1 MTKSKFP
8 TPNSTKLANPCQ
20 QGQLIEL
27 EITDLTDTGDGVGR
41 YDELVIFVSD
51 TVPGDRILAR
61 LVQVKP
67 GYATGKLDTLLEA
80 SEHRIRPNCIVADK
94 CGGCQWQHVDYEYQL
109 AAKKNQIIQALER
122 IGGFSDVQID
132 EILTGK
138 IEGFPQFL
146 GYRNKATYPVAISA
160 TGQVQAGYY
169 QKSTHKLVNLNQ
181 CPVQDPRLNPLL
193 KEIKEDI
200 HWRDWP
206 VYDEKKHT
214 GELRHLSLRI
224 GRRTGEMLLTLI
236 VRTGDLPGIE
246 EQASEWLKQYP
257 QLVGVCLNVNSAQT
271 NVIFGA
277 ETRCIAGQSYLRE
290 RFAGLN
296 FQLRADTFFQ
306 VNTEAAEALLEVIVG
321 ELILQGSEVLV
332 DAYCGIGTFTLPL
345 AKQVKIAIGLEVQ
358 PAAIEQARLNAEL
371 NDLRNVDFQA
381 GTVED
386 LLPTLG
392 LIPDIVLLDPP
403 RKGCDRAVLET
414 IKEIQPNRIVYV
426 SCKPATLARD
436 LKNLCENGDY
446 QLARVQPAD
455 FFPQT
460 SHVECVA
467 FLVKVLAD
475 DSAIEIA

>member
-41 YDELVIFVSD
+41 FEQVVVFVSD

-67 GYATGKLDTLLEA
+67 GYATGKLDTLLSA
-80 SEHRIRPNCIVADK
+80 SEHRIRANCIVADK

-109 AAKKNQIIQALER
+109 TAKQNQIVQALER
-122 IGGFSDVQID
+122 IGGFSDLQVD

-146 GYRNKATYPVAISA
+146 GYRNKATYPVAVSA

-193 KEIKEDI
+193 KEVKEDI

-246 EQASEWLKQYP
+246 EQAAEWLKQYP

-321 ELILQGSEVLV
+321 ELNLQGSEILV

-371 NDLRNVDFQA
+371 NDLRNVDFQV
-381 GTVED
+381 GTVEN
-386 LLPTLG
+386 LLPSLG
-392 LIPDIVLLDPP
+392 LTPDIVLLDPP

-414 IKEIQPNRIVYV
+414 IKEIKPHRIVYV

-436 LKNLCENGDY
+436 LKILCENGDY
-446 QLARVQPAD
+446 KLARVQPAD

-460 SHVECVA
+460 SHVECAA
-467 FLVKVLAD
+467 FLVKLPA
-475 DSAIEIA
+475 

>member
-41 YDELVIFVSD
+41 FEQVVVFVSD

-67 GYATGKLDTLLEA
+67 GYATGKLDTLLSA
-80 SEHRIRPNCIVADK
+80 SEHRIRANCIVADK

-109 AAKKNQIIQALER
+109 TAKQNQIIQALER

-246 EQASEWLKQYP
+246 AQAAEWLKQYP

-271 NVIFGA
+271 NVIFGT

-321 ELILQGSEVLV
+321 ELNLQGNEVLV

-345 AKQVKIAIGLEVQ
+345 AKQLKIAIGLEVQ

-371 NDLRNVDFQA
+371 NDLRNVDFQV

-392 LIPDIVLLDPP
+392 LTPDIVLLDPP

-414 IKEIQPNRIVYV
+414 IKEIKPNRIVYV

-436 LKNLCENGDY
+436 LKILCENGDY
-446 QLARVQPAD
+446 KLARVQPAD

-467 FLVKVLAD
+467 FLVR
-475 DSAIEIA
+475 

>member
-1 MTKSKFP
+1 MTKSKFS
-8 TPNSTKLANPCQ
+8 TRNSTKVANPCQ
-20 QGQLIEL
+20 QGQLVEI

-41 YDELVIFVSD
+41 FGELVVFVPD
-51 TVPGDRILAR
+51 TVTGDRILAR
-61 LVQVKP
+61 LVQVKST
-67 GYATGKLDTLLEA
+67 YATGKLDTLLEA
-80 SEHRIRPNCIVADK
+80 SEHRIRANCIVADK

-109 AAKKNQIIQALER
+109 AAKQNQIIQALER
-122 IGGFSDVQID
+122 IGGFSNLQVD

-193 KEIKEDI
+193 KEVKEDI

-246 EQASEWLKQYP
+246 AQAAEWLKHYP

-277 ETRCIAGQSYLRE
+277 ETRCIAGQSDLRE
-290 RFAGLN
+290 KFAGLN

-306 VNTEAAEALLEVIVG
+306 VNTEAAEGLLQVIVG
-321 ELILQGSEVLV
+321 ELNLQGNEVLV

-358 PAAIEQARLNAEL
+358 PAAIEQAKLNAEL
-371 NDLRNVDFQA
+371 NDVKNVDFQV
-381 GTVED
+381 GTVES
-386 LLPTLG
+386 LLPALG

-414 IKEIQPNRIVYV
+414 IKEIKPNRIVYV

-436 LKNLCENGDY
+436 LKILCENGDY
-446 QLARVQPAD
+446 KLARVQPAD

-460 SHVECVA
+460 SHVECAA
-467 FLVKVLAD
+467 FLVR
-475 DSAIEIA
+475 

>member
-8 TPNSTKLANPCQ
+8 TPNSTKLANPCW
-20 QGQLIEL
+20 QGQLIEI

-51 TVPGDRILAR
+51 TVPGDRILTR

-67 GYATGKLDTLLEA
+67 GYATGKLDTILSA
-80 SEHRIRPNCIVADK
+80 SEHRIRANCIVADK

-109 AAKKNQIIQALER
+109 TAKQNQIVQALER
-122 IGGFSDVQID
+122 IGGFSDLQVD

-146 GYRNKATYPVAISA
+146 GYRNKATYPVAVSA

-193 KEIKEDI
+193 KEVKEDI

-206 VYDEKKHT
+206 VYDEKKYT

-236 VRTGDLPGIE
+236 VRTGELPGIE
-246 EQASEWLKQYP
+246 EQASEWMNRYP
-257 QLVGVCLNVNSAQT
+257 QLVGVCLNINSAQT

-277 ETRCIAGQSYLRE
+277 ETRCIAGVSYLRE

-321 ELILQGSEVLV
+321 ELNLQGNEVLV

-358 PAAIEQARLNAEL
+358 PVAIEQARLNAEL
-371 NDLRNVDFQA
+371 NDLRNVDFQV
-381 GTVED
+381 GTVEN

-392 LIPDIVLLDPP
+392 LTPDIVLLDPP
-403 RKGCDRAVLET
+403 RKGCDRTVLET
-414 IKEIQPNRIVYV
+414 IKEIKPNRIVYV

-436 LKNLCENGDY
+436 LKILCDNGDY
-446 QLARVQPAD
+446 KLARVQPAD

-467 FLVKVLAD
+467 FLVKLDA
-475 DSAIEIA
+475 